1 MNSVIFILN
10 HLTVNKLIAK
20 ELISLHIPSIPF
32 SNTGEDALVLMDEN
46 RVSHIAVVDGGEY
59 KGLISDSEIYDL
71 DDESLPLNKVKPN
84 LMRPYI
90 NGFSHLYQVI
100 ALLSKFNISAIP
112 VLDDKEQY
120 LGVISVQGLVKELS
134 KITNANEPGG
144 ILILGLN
151 VRDYSM
157 TQVAQII
164 EGDNAKILSSY
175 IFSQEDSLKIELIL
189 KINRTDLSSI
199 IAAFERYDYD
209 VKATFHQSIHDD
221 DVERRYDQFIKYLNI

>member
-1 MNSVIFILN
+1 
-10 HLTVNKLIAK
+10 LIAK
-20 ELISLHIPSIPF
+20 ELISFHIPSI
-32 SNTGEDALVLMDEN
+32 SCSDTGEKALALMDEN
-46 RVSHIAVVDGGEY
+46 RVSHIAVVDGDEY
-59 KGLISDSEIYDL
+59 KGLISDCEVYDL
-71 DDESLPLNKVKPN
+71 DDDTLPLSKSNPN
-84 LMRPYI
+84 LMRPFV
-90 NGFSHLYQVI
+90 NGFSHSYEVI
-100 ALLSKFNISAIP
+100 ALLSEFNISAIP

-120 LGVISVQGLVKELS
+120 LGVISSQDLVKELT

-175 IFSQEDSLKIELIL
+175 TSSQEDSLKIELII

-199 IAAFERYDYD
+199 VAAFDRYDYD

-221 DVERRYDQFIKYLNI
+221 DMERRYDQFIKYLNM

>member
-1 MNSVIFILN
+1 M
-10 HLTVNKLIAK
+10 IAK
-20 ELISLHIPSIPF
+20 ELISFHIPSI
-32 SNTGEDALVLMDEN
+32 SCNDSGADALALMDDN
-46 RVSHIAVVDGGEY
+46 RVSHIAVVEGDDY

-71 DDESLPLNKVKPN
+71 EDESLPLSKVKPN
-84 LMRPYI
+84 LMRPFV
-90 NGFSHLYQVI
+90 NGFSHSYEI
-100 ALLSKFNISAIP
+100 ISLLSDFNITAIP

-120 LGVISVQGLVKELS
+120 LGVISSQDLVKEFT

-157 TQVAQII
+157 AQVAQII

-175 IFSQEDSLKIELIL
+175 TSSQEDSLKIELIL

-199 IAAFERYDYD
+199 IAAFDRYDYD
-209 VKATFHQSIHDD
+209 VKASFHQSVHDE
-221 DVERRYDQFIKYLNI
+221 DVERRYEQFIKYLNI

>member
-1 MNSVIFILN
+1 MN
-10 HLTVNKLIAK
+10 T
-20 ELISLHIPSIPF
+20 
-32 SNTGEDALVLMDEN
+32 
-46 RVSHIAVVDGGEY
+46 
-59 KGLISDSEIYDL
+59 
-71 DDESLPLNKVKPN
+71 
-84 LMRPYI
+84 
-90 NGFSHLYQVI
+90 
-100 ALLSKFNISAIP
+100 
-112 VLDDKEQY
+112 
-120 LGVISVQGLVKELS
+120 

-175 IFSQEDSLKIELIL
+175 TSSQEDSLKIELII

-199 IAAFERYDYD
+199 VAAFDRYDYD

-221 DVERRYDQFIKYLNI
+221 DMERRYDQFIKYLNM